1 MRILGINSVYPESA
15 ATLLVDG
22 QVVAAAEEERFS
34 RIKHA
39 KPARVDNADELP
51 LESIQYCLESAAL
64 KPEDLDAI
72 AYSFDRGLRA
82 RDFILDDKTEAK
94 DWGTEQ
100 GEQTFL
106 SHLRSRLTFIPHHLS
121 HAASSFYPS
130 RFEDAAILVADGIG
144 EAACTLLAR
153 GDKNGI
159 TILREIPFPHSIGFI
174 WEKISKYLGFSEYD
188 ACKAMGLVAYGDA
201 SLMRVESASGYA
213 VDKAT
218 ANFRL
223 PDFERLEAL
232 FGPARKPDTPLES
245 HHHDVAA
252 SLQVVTDEALLALAR
267 ELRQVV
273 DPDNLCLAGGVA
285 LNCVSNMVL
294 KEAGLFSNI
303 FIPSAPHDAG
313 TAMGAALELNHRM
326 GGPANAASD
335 TPYLGPEY
343 DDASIVAAYAAA
355 GLSPELSSSPA
366 LEAAR
371 MIAAGKIVAWFQGRM
386 EFGPRALGNR
396 SLLAD
401 TRSSMT
407 REMLNVKVKHRET
420 FRPFAPSVLAEPAGE
435 WFELGEPSPSCDF
448 MLFACQAAAGRG
460 AQVPA
465 VLHEDGTARVQLVHR
480 ERNPAFYEL
489 VSHFAGLTGVPMVL
503 NTSFNDSEPIVCT
516 PADVI
521 ATFRKTRID
530 ALFMKTSGI
539 QVARLLLQQEQ
550 VLCRGAPHQCSLR
563 CFTKPSSNQS
573 PIRCVVVNCASIN
586 QNKDDES
593 CSGKSRLFEKV
604 LEQMGTGSV
613 SESCELGLQ

>member
-1 MRILGINSVYPESA
+1 MRILGVNSVYHESA

-51 LESIQYCLESAAL
+51 LESIRYCLEHAAV
-64 KPEDLDAI
+64 KPEDIDAI
-72 AYSFDRGLRA
+72 AYSFDPDLRA
-82 RDFILDDKTEAK
+82 REFILDDKTEAG

-100 GEQTFL
+100 GEKTFL
-106 SHLRSRLTFIPHHLS
+106 SHLHSVPDALAAHLGRAAQRLTFVPHHLS

-159 TILREIPFPHSIGFI
+159 TILRSIPFPHSIGFV

-188 ACKAMGLVAYGDA
+188 ACKAMGLAAYGDA
-201 SLMRVESASGYA
+201 SKFKNAFSQLMRVESASGYA

-232 FGPARKPDTPLES
+232 FGPARKPDAPLES
-245 HHHDVAA
+245 HHYDVAA
-252 SLQVVTDEALLALAR
+252 SLQVATDEALLALAQ

-273 DPDNLCLAGGVA
+273 DSDNLCLAGGVA
-285 LNCVSNMVL
+285 LNCVSNVAL

-313 TAMGAALELNHRM
+313 TAIGAALELNQRI
-326 GGPANAASD
+326 GGPANAVSD

-343 DDASIVAAYAAA
+343 DDASIVAAYTAA

-401 TRSSMT
+401 PRSSAT

-435 WFELGEPSPSCDF
+435 WFELGRPSSSYDF

-460 AQVPA
+460 EQVPA

-480 ERNPAFYEL
+480 ERNPTFYEL
-489 VSHFAGLTGVPMVL
+489 ISHFADLTGVPMVL

-516 PADVI
+516 PADAI

-530 ALFMKTSGI
+530 ALFIGSRFVT
-539 QVARLLLQQEQ
+539 R
-550 VLCRGAPHQCSLR
+550 
-563 CFTKPSSNQS
+563 
-573 PIRCVVVNCASIN
+573 
-586 QNKDDES
+586 ES
-593 CSGKSRLFEKV
+593 RA
-604 LEQMGTGSV
+604 
-613 SESCELGLQ
+613 

>member
-1 MRILGINSVYPESA
+1 MRIFGINSVYHESA
-15 ATLLVDG
+15 ATLVVDG

-39 KPARVDNADELP
+39 KPARVDNPEVLP
-51 LESIQYCLESAAL
+51 LESIRYCLESAAV

-72 AYSFDRGLRA
+72 AYSFDPDLRE
-82 RDFILDDKTEAK
+82 RDFILDDQTPAG
-94 DWGTEQ
+94 DWGTAE
-100 GEQTFL
+100 GEKTFL
-106 SHLRSRLTFIPHHLS
+106 ARLRSVPDALAAHLGRAEQRFTFIPHHLS

-130 RFEDAAILVADGIG
+130 GFEEAAILVADGIG

-174 WEKISKYLGFSEYD
+174 WEKISQYVGFSEYD
-188 ACKAMGLVAYGDA
+188 ACKTMGLAAYGDA
-201 SLMRVESASGYA
+201 SKFKDAFKQLMWVESAGGYA

-223 PDFERLEAL
+223 PDFDRLEAL
-232 FGPARKPDTPLES
+232 FGPARKAGTPLES
-245 HHHDVAA
+245 HHYDVAA
-252 SLQVVTDEALLALAR
+252 ALQAVTDEALLALAK

-273 DPDNLCLAGGVA
+273 DSDNLCLAGGVA
-285 LNCVSNMVL
+285 LNCVSNVVL

-313 TAMGAALELNHRM
+313 TAMGAALELNQRM
-326 GGPANAASD
+326 GGPANLASD

-343 DDASIVAAYAAA
+343 DDAAIVAAYKAA

-371 MIAAGKIVAWFQGRM
+371 MIAAGKVVAWFQGRM

-401 TRSSMT
+401 PRSSTT

-435 WFELGEPSPSCDF
+435 WFELSEPSRSYDF
-448 MLFACQAAAGRG
+448 MLFACQTAAGRRE
-460 AQVPA
+460 QIPA

-489 VSHFAGLTGVPMVL
+489 ISHFADLTGVPMVL

-516 PADVI
+516 PDHAI
-521 ATFRKTRID
+521 ATFKKTRID
-530 ALFMKTSGI
+530 ALFIGNRFVT
-539 QVARLLLQQEQ
+539 R
-550 VLCRGAPHQCSLR
+550 
-563 CFTKPSSNQS
+563 
-573 PIRCVVVNCASIN
+573 
-586 QNKDDES
+586 QN
-593 CSGKSRLFEKV
+593 
-604 LEQMGTGSV
+604 
-613 SESCELGLQ
+613 

>member
-1 MRILGINSVYPESA
+1 MRILGINSVYHESA

-34 RIKHA
+34 RVKHG
-39 KPARVDNADELP
+39 KPARVDNANELP
-51 LESIQYCLESAAL
+51 LESIRYCLESAAI

-72 AYSFDRGLRA
+72 AYSFDPDLRA
-82 RDFILDDKTEAK
+82 REFILDDQTEAG

-100 GEQTFL
+100 GEKTFL
-106 SHLRSRLTFIPHHLS
+106 SHLRSVPEALAAHFGRAEQRLTFIPHHIS

-130 RFEDAAILVADGIG
+130 GYEDAAILVADGIG

-159 TILREIPFPHSIGFI
+159 TILREISFPHSIGFI

-188 ACKAMGLVAYGDA
+188 ACKTMGLAAYGDGSKFKDA
-201 SLMRVESASGYA
+201 FSQLMWVESAGGYA

-223 PDFERLEAL
+223 PDFERLETL
-232 FGPARKPDTPLES
+232 FGPARKPGTPLES
-245 HHHDVAA
+245 HHYDVAA
-252 SLQVVTDEALLALAR
+252 SLQAVTDEALLALAK

-273 DPDNLCLAGGVA
+273 NSDNLCLAGGVA
-285 LNCVSNMVL
+285 LNCVSNVAL

-326 GGPANAASD
+326 GGPANVASD

-343 DDASIVAAYAAA
+343 DDASIVAAYKAA

-401 TRSSMT
+401 PRSSTT

-435 WFELGEPSPSCDF
+435 WFDLGEPSRSYDF
-448 MLFACQAAAGRG
+448 MLFACQAAAGRRE
-460 AQVPA
+460 QIPA

-489 VSHFAGLTGVPMVL
+489 ISHFADLTGVPMVL
-503 NTSFNDSEPIVCT
+503 NTSLNDSEPIVCT
-516 PADVI
+516 PAHAI
-521 ATFRKTRID
+521 ATFKKTRID
-530 ALFMKTSGI
+530 ALFIG
-539 QVARLLLQQEQ
+539 
-550 VLCRGAPHQCSLR
+550 
-563 CFTKPSSNQS
+563 
-573 PIRCVVVNCASIN
+573 
-586 QNKDDES
+586 
-593 CSGKSRLFEKV
+593 SRFVTREN
-604 LEQMGTGSV
+604 
-613 SESCELGLQ
+613 

>member
-1 MRILGINSVYPESA
+1 MRILGINSAYHESA

-34 RIKHA
+34 RIKHG

-51 LESIQYCLESAAL
+51 LESIRYCLESAAVR
-64 KPEDLDAI
+64 PEDIDAI
-72 AYSFDRGLRA
+72 AYSFDPDLRA
-82 RDFILDDKTEAK
+82 REFILDDKTEAG

-100 GEQTFL
+100 GEKTFL
-106 SHLRSRLTFIPHHLS
+106 SHLRSVPDALAAHFGRAEQRLTFIPHHLS

-159 TILREIPFPHSIGFI
+159 TILREIPFPHSIGFV

-188 ACKAMGLVAYGDA
+188 ACKTMGLAAYGDA
-201 SLMRVESASGYA
+201 TKFKDAFSQLMRVESAGGYA

-232 FGPARKPDTPLES
+232 FGPARKPDAPLES
-245 HHHDVAA
+245 HHYDVAA
-252 SLQVVTDEALLALAR
+252 SLQVVTDEALIALAK

-273 DPDNLCLAGGVA
+273 DSDNLCLAGGVA
-285 LNCVSNMVL
+285 LNCVSNVAL

-313 TAMGAALELNHRM
+313 TAMGAALELNQRL
-326 GGPANAASD
+326 GGPTNAASD

-366 LEAAR
+366 LDAAR
-371 MIAAGKIVAWFQGRM
+371 MIANGKIVAWFQGRM

-401 TRSSMT
+401 PRTLAT
-407 REMLNVKVKHRET
+407 REMLNLKVKHRET
-420 FRPFAPSVLAEPAGE
+420 FRPFAPSVLAERAGE
-435 WFELGEPSPSCDF
+435 WFELGQPSPSYDF

-460 AQVPA
+460 EQVPA
-465 VLHEDGTARVQLVHR
+465 VLHEDGTARVQLVDR
-480 ERNPAFYEL
+480 ERNAAFYEL
-489 VSHFAGLTGVPMVL
+489 ISHFADLTGVPMVL

-516 PADVI
+516 PADAI

-530 ALFMKTSGI
+530 ALFIGNRFVTRENL
-539 QVARLLLQQEQ
+539 A
-550 VLCRGAPHQCSLR
+550 
-563 CFTKPSSNQS
+563 
-573 PIRCVVVNCASIN
+573 
-586 QNKDDES
+586 
-593 CSGKSRLFEKV
+593 
-604 LEQMGTGSV
+604 
-613 SESCELGLQ
+613 

>member
-1 MRILGINSVYPESA
+1 MDSLHPGSDCTIIQARDTQFKMQILGINSVYHESA

-22 QVVAAAEEERFS
+22 HVVAAAEEERFS
-34 RIKHA
+34 RVKHS
-39 KPARVDNADELP
+39 KPASVDNADELP
-51 LESIQYCLESAAL
+51 LESIRYCLESAAV

-72 AYSFDRGLRA
+72 AYSFDPDLRA
-82 RDFILDDKTEAK
+82 RDFILDDQTEAG
-94 DWGTEQ
+94 DWGTEE
-100 GEQTFL
+100 GEKTFL
-106 SHLRSRLTFIPHHLS
+106 SHLRSVPDALATHLGQGAEQRLTFIPHHLS

-188 ACKAMGLVAYGDA
+188 ACKSMGLAAYGDA
-201 SLMRVESASGYA
+201 SKFKDAISQLMWVGGVGGYA

-232 FGPARKPDTPLES
+232 FGPARKPGTPLES
-245 HHHDVAA
+245 HHYDVAA
-252 SLQVVTDEALLALAR
+252 SLQVVTDEALLALAK

-273 DPDNLCLAGGVA
+273 DSDNLCLAGGVA
-285 LNCVSNMVL
+285 LNCVSNVAL
-294 KEAGLFSNI
+294 NEAGLFSNI

-326 GGPANAASD
+326 GGPANCASD

-343 DDASIVAAYAAA
+343 DDASIVAAYKAA

-401 TRSSMT
+401 PRSSTT
-407 REMLNVKVKHRET
+407 REMLNVKVKHREL

-435 WFELGEPSPSCDF
+435 WFELGKPSRSHDF
-448 MLFACQAAAGRG
+448 MLFACPAAGGRG
-460 AQVPA
+460 EQVPA
-465 VLHEDGTARVQLVHR
+465 ILHEDGTARVQLVHR

-489 VSHFAGLTGVPMVL
+489 ISHFADLTGVPMVL

-516 PADVI
+516 PADAI
-521 ATFRKTRID
+521 ATFKKTRID
-530 ALFMKTSGI
+530 ALFIG
-539 QVARLLLQQEQ
+539 
-550 VLCRGAPHQCSLR
+550 
-563 CFTKPSSNQS
+563 
-573 PIRCVVVNCASIN
+573 
-586 QNKDDES
+586 
-593 CSGKSRLFEKV
+593 SRFVTREN
-604 LEQMGTGSV
+604 
-613 SESCELGLQ
+613 

>member
-1 MRILGINSVYPESA
+1 MRILGINSAYHESS

-34 RIKHA
+34 RIKHG
-39 KPARVDNADELP
+39 KPARVDNADDLP
-51 LESIQYCLESAAL
+51 LASIQYCLESAAVTL
-64 KPEDLDAI
+64 EDLDGI
-72 AYSFDRGLRA
+72 AFSFDPELRA
-82 RDFILDDKTEAK
+82 RNFILDDKTEAGN
-94 DWGTEQ
+94 WGTEQ
-100 GEQTFL
+100 GEETFL
-106 SHLRSRLTFIPHHLS
+106 SRLRSVPDALTTHFGGSEQRLTFVPHHLS

-130 RFEDAAILVADGIG
+130 RFEDASILVVDGIG

-159 TILREIPFPHSIGFI
+159 TILREEPFPHSIGFV
-174 WEKISKYLGFSEYD
+174 WEKISQYLGFSEYD
-188 ACKAMGLVAYGDA
+188 ACKVMGLAAYGDA
-201 SLMRVESASGYA
+201 SKFKDSFSKLMRVKSDGGYV

-245 HHHDVAA
+245 HHYDVAA
-252 SLQVVTDEALLALAR
+252 SLQASTDEALLALAK
-267 ELRQVV
+267 ELRQQV
-273 DPDNLCLAGGVA
+273 DSNNLCLAGGVA

-313 TAMGAALELNHRM
+313 TAIGAALELYHRV
-326 GGPANAASD
+326 GGRANVASD

-343 DDASIVAAYAAA
+343 DDASIIAAYEAAQ
-355 GLSPELSSSPA
+355 LSPKVSSSPA
-366 LEAAR
+366 LHAAQ
-371 MIAAGKIVAWFQGRM
+371 MIADGKIVAWFQGRM

-401 TRSSMT
+401 PRTLMT

-435 WFELGEPSPSCDF
+435 WFELGEPSASYDF

-460 AQVPA
+460 DKIPA

-489 VSHFAGLTGVPMVL
+489 ISHFADLTGVPMVL

-516 PADVI
+516 PADAI
-521 ATFRKTRID
+521 ATFKKTRID
-530 ALFMKTSGI
+530 ALFIG
-539 QVARLLLQQEQ
+539 
-550 VLCRGAPHQCSLR
+550 
-563 CFTKPSSNQS
+563 
-573 PIRCVVVNCASIN
+573 
-586 QNKDDES
+586 
-593 CSGKSRLFEKV
+593 SRFVTRED
-604 LEQMGTGSV
+604 
-613 SESCELGLQ
+613 

>member
-1 MRILGINSVYPESA
+1 MRILGINSAYHESA

-34 RIKHA
+34 RIKHG

-51 LESIQYCLESAAL
+51 LESIRYCLESAAVR
-64 KPEDLDAI
+64 PEDIDAI
-72 AYSFDRGLRA
+72 AYSFDPDLRA
-82 RDFILDDKTEAK
+82 REFILDDKTEAG
-94 DWGTEQ
+94 DWGTEH
-100 GEQTFL
+100 GEKTFL
-106 SHLRSRLTFIPHHLS
+106 SHLRSVPDALAAHFGRAEQRLTFIPHHLS

-144 EAACTLLAR
+144 EAACTLLAW

-159 TILREIPFPHSIGFI
+159 TILREIPFPHSIGFV

-188 ACKAMGLVAYGDA
+188 ACKTMGLAAAG
-201 SLMRVESASGYA
+201 GYA

-232 FGPARKPDTPLES
+232 FGSARKPDAPLES
-245 HHHDVAA
+245 HHYDVAA
-252 SLQVVTDEALLALAR
+252 SLQVVTDEALIALAK

-273 DPDNLCLAGGVA
+273 DSDNLCLAGGVA
-285 LNCVSNMVL
+285 LNCVSNVAL

-313 TAMGAALELNHRM
+313 TATGAALELNQRL

-343 DDASIVAAYAAA
+343 DDASIIAAYAAA
-355 GLSPELSSSPA
+355 GISPELSSSPA
-366 LEAAR
+366 LDAAR
-371 MIAAGKIVAWFQGRM
+371 MIAQGKIVAWFQGRM

-401 TRSSMT
+401 PRTLAT

-420 FRPFAPSVLAEPAGE
+420 FRPFAPSVLAERAGE
-435 WFELGEPSPSCDF
+435 WFELGQPSPSYDF

-460 AQVPA
+460 EQVPA
-465 VLHEDGTARVQLVHR
+465 VLHEDGTARVQLVDR

-489 VSHFAGLTGVPMVL
+489 ISHFADLTGVPMVL

-516 PADVI
+516 PADAI

-530 ALFMKTSGI
+530 ALFIG
-539 QVARLLLQQEQ
+539 
-550 VLCRGAPHQCSLR
+550 
-563 CFTKPSSNQS
+563 
-573 PIRCVVVNCASIN
+573 
-586 QNKDDES
+586 
-593 CSGKSRLFEKV
+593 SRFVTRENLA
-604 LEQMGTGSV
+604 
-613 SESCELGLQ
+613 